1 MKTTELKKL
10 KLNVTNI
17 KSSLF
22 SYGKQSKKI
31 RSDRKSLFSK
41 EESENKKNEK
51 ENKIESPL
59 EKIKSIGSNIKQS
72 LIAGPM
78 SILDKIKEFLTI
90 IVFGLL
96 VNNLPKIIAGL
107 QKFFGNNPWILKT
120 IEWTIKTIGKGILGF
135 IDLVNN
141 FSKFAGGTY
150 ATIAK
155 TTQDIKKQIDGLGNL
170 YNNSEK
176 EIKDLI
182 TKWTSFFNPKPTAKP
197 SAKSAQAYAKSKG
210 KYYSNTTGKTYA
222 NYATALKNPQVRQGA
237 QQQAAPPPVPPVP
250 VPPAPKQK
258 LASGGTV
265 SSSRSNAAGTSARPE
280 TRTLTVATSPFARP
294 GGTAKGRKAIQSVN
308 YFGAFNKNTKNSER
322 NTKMSE
328 ENTSKFED
336 ITERLKAVNKLKAK
350 VKDDDKGRP
359 GDLPPGRRGE
369 GGGGGFEG
377 AATVLEGSG
386 ENMVWNFFKGKGLSD
401 IATAGIM
408 GNAEQESRFDPKA
421 RGKGMGPG
429 NSDAIGL
436 FQWGETARYAQ
447 LVDWSK
453 KKKLNPETLEAQLQ
467 YSWYEAN
474 LPYYARQGLITGLQK
489 AKTPSEAAE
498 VWRSIFE
505 ASEGTGPDMK
515 SRQVFAEVQ
524 YKKHKGKLPTAIT
537 DLSQKRLPALPPT
550 NTLSGQYYGAPRD
563 DNDDGIPDRKHA
575 GVDFDI
581 SGNDKFYSRL
591 GGEVIRVGSGYGD
604 DGDFV
609 DIYNPRIKMTER
621 IAEARKILVKQ
632 GQTVIPG
639 QAVAQGESET
649 GVIHYEIRT
658 GKAGPGGDYAGTV
671 NPIKF
676 LNSLGAQ
683 TNTQPV
689 AKQNL
694 SPLTSIIQTMQDLK
708 QNTLQL
714 GDYTLTLDG
723 DKLKVDKKSPLG
735 FLDFLGLFS
744 QNKNINDAKSLNLL
758 KKLKNDILY
767 YQDKQPPENYRNYGG
782 NASIKPIGKTGD
794 MVASLLNT
802 KDPNDNTNYVL
813 MNLHHTT
820 VVKDTQT
827 IAMKVPVYVQE
838 SGSSDSTSSISSEV
852 RSLLG

>member
-31 RSDRKSLFSK
+31 RSDRKSFFSK

-59 EKIKSIGSNIKQS
+59 EKIKSIGSNIKQR

-197 SAKSAQAYAKSKG
+197 SAKAAQSYARSKG

-237 QQQAAPPPVPPVP
+237 QQQAPPPA
-250 VPPAPKQK
+250 VPPAKPKQK

-280 TRTLTVATSPFARP
+280 TRTSTVATSPFARP
-294 GGTAKGRKAIQSVN
+294 GGTAKGRKAVQSVN

-336 ITERLKAVNKLKAK
+336 ITERLKAVNKLKSK
-350 VKDDDKGRP
+350 LKDDKTPNLNDR
-359 GDLPPGRRGE
+359 GDPNDTGGGN
-369 GGGGGFEG
+369 GGGGLDG
-377 AATVLEGSG
+377 ATVLEGSG
-386 ENMVWNFFKGKGLSD
+386 ENMVWNFFKGKTLSD
-401 IATAGIM
+401 IAVAGIM
-408 GNAEQESRFDPKA
+408 GNAQRESRFNPKA
-421 RGKGMGPG
+421 RGKGMGPDG
-429 NSDAIGL
+429 SDAIGL
-436 FQWGETARYAQ
+436 FQWGETGRYAQ

-467 YSWYEAN
+467 YAWYEAN

-505 ASEGTGPDMK
+505 ASSAKGDDIT
-515 SRQVFAEVQ
+515 SRKEFAEAQ
-524 YKKHKGKLPTAIT
+524 YKKHKGQLPKAITKVSQGKLP
-537 DLSQKRLPALPPT
+537 PLPPT
-550 NTLSGQYYGAPRD
+550 GTESGQYYGAGRD
-563 DNDDGIPDRKHA
+563 DDKDGIPDRKHA
-575 GVDFDI
+575 GVDYDI
-581 SGNDKFYSRL
+581 SGNDKFYSRI
-591 GGEVIRVGSGYGD
+591 GGEVIRAGFRFGKHGYG
-604 DGDFV
+604 V
-609 DIYNPRIKMTER
+609 DIYNSELDVTER
-621 IAEARKILVKQ
+621 IAEARQVLVKV
-632 GQTVIPG
+632 GDIVKPG
-639 QAVAQGESET
+639 REVVQGESGT
-649 GVIHYEIRT
+649 GVIHYEIRK
-658 GKAGPGGDYAGTV
+658 GKNINYTYEGTV
-671 NPIKF
+671 NPSKF
-676 LNSLGAQ
+676 LQSLNATQ
-683 TNTQPV
+683 TPSPV

-723 DKLKVDKKSPLG
+723 NKLKVDKKSPLG

-758 KKLKNDILY
+758 KKLLNDLKY

-782 NASIKPIGKTGD
+782 NASIKTVGKDGN
-794 MVASLLNT
+794 MIASLLNT
-802 KDPNDNTNYVL
+802 GDPNQNTLILNRII
-813 MNLHHTT
+813 TQPI
-820 VVKDTQT
+820 VVS
-827 IAMKVPVYVQE
+827 A
-838 SGSSDSTSSISSEV
+838 
-852 RSLLG
+852 